1 MYTEDTNKLL
11 EELDQYINQLKF
23 DNRRLMHNPLI
34 RNRKVCFDDCLHI
47 SKTIFRYQNY
57 LNEMS
62 YKYQRRNTNDY

>member
-1 MYTEDTNKLL
+1 MYSEDTNKLL

-47 SKTIFRYQNY
+47 SKTLFRYQNY

-62 YKYQRRNTNDY
+62 FKYQRRNTNDY